1 ISPEA
6 AEGGLIGLI
15 EDGDTIIMDVDKR
28 LLELDVPEEELARR
42 REAKGPLPW
51 RPVNRDRVVSQA
63 LKVYAHLVRSATYG
77 ATRRP
82 LD

>member
-1 ISPEA
+1 MPE
-6 AEGGLIGLI
+6 
-15 EDGDTIIMDVDKR
+15 D
-28 LLELDVPEEELARR
+28 ELARR

-51 RPVNRDRVVSQA
+51 RPEKRERKVSQA

>member
-1 ISPEA
+1 
-6 AEGGLIGLI
+6 
-15 EDGDTIIMDVDKR
+15 MDKR
-28 LLELDVPEEELARR
+28 SLSLEVDDAELERR
-42 REAKGPLPW
+42 RQQKGQLPW
-51 RPVNRDRVVSQA
+51 RPVSRERKVTQA